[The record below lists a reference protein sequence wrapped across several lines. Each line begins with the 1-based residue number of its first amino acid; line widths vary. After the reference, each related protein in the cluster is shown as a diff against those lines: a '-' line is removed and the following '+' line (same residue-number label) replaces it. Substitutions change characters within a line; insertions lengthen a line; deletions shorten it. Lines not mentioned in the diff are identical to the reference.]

1 MWSSRIS
8 KSKENQTKM
17 KVQKTMK
24 LVLEMRN
31 DREYLSLKLWF
42 GQYQIL
48 SLMRYT
54 INDVKK
60 FLQF

>member
-54 INDVKK
+54 TNDVKQ

>member
-54 INDVKK
+54 INDVKQ